1 MLAHFWQRVSDAPY
15 RYDLY
20 TLLRWLDARA
30 ASPAPLGRAAHPADE
45 PLRIGQLPTLA
56 FAPATL
62 AAATAPAAGTR
73 PRVLIHSFG
82 LFGPNGPLPLHLT
95 EFVRERARHHDDHA
109 LSAFADLFHHRLIL
123 LFYRAWADAQP
134 TVSLDRGEG
143 GRFDRYLA
151 SLIHLT
157 RREARRPDTLSDH
170 ARYFMAGH
178 LVRQTRNAEGLRSI
192 LHTCLAVPVE
202 IVEWVPQ
209 WLPIAA
215 PQRTA
220 LRARATTRRLGAD
233 AMLGVAVRDAQ
244 RSDEVRLGPLSR
256 EQYAALLPGAPLS
269 QQLTDW
275 VRQYAGL
282 EWSWQVRLL
291 MAADQVGGI
300 ALAAARPLGLAS
312 WLGTRTSTLA
322 AGDLVYRAETR
333 ERETHHNIHE
343 PRERQ
348 ATGNAH
354 EPREREAHRNARE
367 PGDPHASRAASAP
380 PAH

>member
-1 MLAHFWQRVSDAPY
+1 MSNAIAPSSHVPHASSMLAHFWQCVADAPY
-15 RYDLY
+15 KYDLY
-20 TLLRWLDARA
+20 NLLRWLDARA
-30 ASPAPLGRAAHPADE
+30 AAPAPLGRAAHPADE
-45 PLRIGQLPTLA
+45 PLRIGQLPSLA

-62 AAATAPAAGTR
+62 ATATAPAEGAK

-109 LSAFADLFHHRLIL
+109 LTAFVDLFHHRLIL

-151 SLIHLT
+151 SLIHLA

-192 LHTCLAVPVE
+192 LRAGLGVPVQ
-202 IVEWVPQ
+202 IVEWLPQ
-209 WLPIAA
+209 WLPVEE

-220 LRARATTRRLGAD
+220 LRAHATTRQLGAD
-233 AMLGVAVRDAQ
+233 AMLGAAVRDAQ
-244 RSDEVRLGPLSR
+244 TKFEVRLGPLSR
-256 EQYAALLPGAPLS
+256 EQYAALLPGAPLT

-275 VRQYAGL
+275 VRQYAGV
-282 EWSWQVRLL
+282 EWSWDVRLL
-291 MAADQVGGI
+291 MAANQVAGT
-300 ALAAARPLGLAS
+300 ALAVGRPLGFAS
-312 WLGTRTSTLA
+312 WLGTRTSTLPA
-322 AGDLVYRAETR
+322 DDLVYQPETR
-333 ERETHHNIHE
+333 DT
-343 PRERQ
+343 
-348 ATGNAH
+348 
-354 EPREREAHRNARE
+354 RNTR
-367 PGDPHASRAASAP
+367 ASRAASAQSGL
-380 PAH
+380 